1 MVIIGFS
8 KKSSKILP
16 NVFCKNF
23 KHCAVIVR
31 EGAEFILYQFVSY
44 GHIEKIRLRARDMK
58 MLQQHGWCFVYV
70 PCDLPRNF
78 PRKNWTCVNMAKNA
92 IKMRAPFI
100 QTPDVLYRALSE

>member
-1 MVIIGFS
+1 MVIIGCAQ
-8 KKSSKILP
+8 KSTKVLP
-16 NVFCKNF
+16 NIFCKKF
-23 KHCAVIVR
+23 RHCAVIVR
-31 EGAEFILYQFVSY
+31 RGAEFTLYQFVSH
-44 GHIEKIRLRARDMK
+44 GHIEKIILRARDMK

-100 QTPDVLYRALSE
+100 QTPDALYRALSE